1 MGAGDRAA
9 DGSGT
14 VGAVDVREQPPID
27 GDAWLESLHTEHGPA
42 VHRYLVSLTLGDRAT
57 AEDLLQETMLRAW
70 RHYPALSR
78 DPSGIRSWLFTVAR
92 NLVIDA
98 GRARKVR
105 PAEVSPPDL
114 TQVPAAGD
122 AMERVLTAG
131 LVREALRRL
140 SPQHRTVLVELYFT
154 ENPAADIA
162 SRLGVPEG
170 TVKSRA
176 HYALRALR
184 QVMHDMES

>member
-1 MGAGDRAA
+1 MN
-9 DGSGT
+9 
-14 VGAVDVREQPPID
+14 VREQSPID
-27 GDAWLESLHTEHGPA
+27 GDAWLRSLHADHGPA
-42 VHRYLVSLTLGDRAT
+42 VYRYLTGLTLGDRAT
-57 AEDLLQETMLRAW
+57 AEDLLQETLLRAW
-70 RHYPALSR
+70 RHRAVLSR
-78 DPSGIRSWLFTVAR
+78 DPSGVRAWLFTVAR

-98 GRARKVR
+98 GRARRTR

-114 TQVPAAGD
+114 TQVPASGD

-131 LVREALRRL
+131 VVREALRRL
-140 SPQHRTVLVELYFT
+140 SPRHRTVLVELYFT
-154 ENPAADIA
+154 ENQAADIA

-184 QVMHDMES
+184 QVLREMES